1 MNPFDLDKEL
11 REIGKAHRSEVPDII
26 RRHQDEV
33 YASLSDLPMST
44 RSNQNQQQRSP
55 KVRRL
60 IAATAAAAMIGV
72 ISSAYVSPAMA
83 ESLRKIPLI
92 SSIFR
97 LADDLGLQ
105 TAGERGL
112 VAEPNASVTHEG
124 VTIRIPQVVYDGTR
138 LSLAVKREG
147 EGFTGAISD
156 VEIMQDNNDTTYR
169 YQKGAITDVEMLI
182 DGTSIHDPSLS
193 DKPGLIGKPTSDP
206 NVVLYELIGFSHSER
221 HNQSL
226 PDQFQLTAKISLE
239 GIDAPYV
246 FHVPV
251 RKNTDQMTVSSGEI
265 REWNGLQITLEQLKF
280 TPITTDLI
288 VNLER
293 TDKSGKLG
301 DHNLLFEVWDDR
313 RRELGRISGKGIYL
327 DDRQQQQRLELMFDR
342 FEDAPESITIKPFLP
357 VFQDPTANGG
367 MYKVDSNGEM
377 VKTYLKELEITIPVD
392 HVGLDKLYDVSVK

>member
-11 REIGKAHRSEVPDII
+11 REIGKGPRSEVPDMI

-33 YASLSDLPMST
+33 YASLTDLPMST
-44 RSNQNQQQRSP
+44 RSNQQHRST
-55 KVRRL
+55 KIRGMV
-60 IAATAAAAMIGV
+60 ATTAAAAMIAL
-72 ISSAYVSPAMA
+72 ITSAYVSPVMA
-83 ESLRKIPLI
+83 ESLKKIPLI

-112 VAEPNASVTHEG
+112 AAEPNASVTHQG
-124 VTIRIPQVVYDGTR
+124 VTLRIPQVVYDGTR

-147 EGFTGAISD
+147 EGFTGGISD
-156 VEIMQDNNDTTYR
+156 VEVIQEDMDTTLR
-169 YQKGAITDVEMLI
+169 FQRGAITDVEMLI
-182 DGTSIHDPSLS
+182 DGTSIHDPGLS

-206 NVVLYELIGFSHSER
+206 NVVLYELIGFSYSEN

-226 PDQFQLTAKISLE
+226 PDQFQLTAKITLE
-239 GIDAPYV
+239 GIDAPYI
-246 FHVPV
+246 FNVPV
-251 RKNTDQMTVSSGEI
+251 RKNADQITVSSGET
-265 REWNGLQITLEQLKF
+265 REWNGFQITLEQLKF

-288 VNLER
+288 LNLER
-293 TDKSGKLG
+293 TDKSGELG
-301 DHNLLFEVWDDR
+301 LGEHNLLFEVWDDR
-313 RRELGRISGKGIYL
+313 GRELGRISGKGVYR

-357 VFQDPTANGG
+357 VFQDPVANSGL
-367 MYKVDSNGEM
+367 YKVDSIGEI

-392 HVGLDKLYDVSVK
+392 HLGLEKLYDVQW

>member
-1 MNPFDLDKEL
+1 MNPFDLEKEL
-11 REIGKAHRSEVPDII
+11 REIGKAPRSEVSDII

-33 YASLSDLPMST
+33 YASLTDLPMST
-44 RSNQNQQQRSP
+44 RSNQQQRST

-60 IAATAAAAMIGV
+60 VAATAAAAMIGV

-83 ESLRKIPLI
+83 ESLKKIPLI

-147 EGFTGAISD
+147 EGLTGGISD
-156 VEIMQDNNDTTYR
+156 VEIKQDDNDTTYR
-169 YQKGAITDVEMLI
+169 YQKKGAIIDVEMLI
-182 DGTSIHDPSLS
+182 DGTSIHDPGLS

-206 NVVLYELIGFSHSER
+206 NVVLYELIGFSRSDN

-226 PDQFQLTAKISLE
+226 PDQFQLTVKISLE

-251 RKNTDQMTVSSGEI
+251 RKNTDRITVSSGET

-313 RRELGRISGKGIYL
+313 GRELGRISGKGVYR

-357 VFQDPTANGG
+357 VFHDPTANGG
-367 MYKVDSNGEM
+367 LYKVDSNGEM
-377 VKTYLKELEITIPVD
+377 VKTYLKELEITIPVN
-392 HVGLDKLYDVSVK
+392 HLALDKLYDVQR